1 MRSATI
7 AIVLALVA
15 AAAASAMPVRPDL
28 LERLIREGRVEDAGE
43 ALMLGSAELERRSA
57 KALPGSIKVLVLLVD
72 FADVEADTLSH
83 SRRAYH
89 DLLFSSEEEW
99 SMRNYYDWSSYGNLD
114 VSGEVY
120 GWFILPEMHSYYSN
134 NRKGMGPYPRNAQKM
149 VEDAVD
155 AADETVDF
163 SRFDN
168 DGPDGIPSSG
178 DDDGVVDYLF
188 VIHAGQG
195 YEWTLNPDHIHSHVA
210 NIPAREVDGVL
221 VKAYAT
227 EPEDGRVGTYA
238 HEMGHLLGLPDLY
251 DATLSSFGLGAWS
264 LMSYGSWG
272 GNGSR
277 PAGLDAWS
285 KIQLGFVDP
294 VEVDTNMEGFR
305 LPCIEDGPHALRL
318 WSEGAG
324 GPQYFVVEN
333 RRAKSWDASLDYYG
347 EGLLLYHVD
356 ERILNNSGGVDHLVT
371 LEQAD
376 GRFDLEAIRSFG
388 FGSDEG
394 DPYPGSTGNR
404 NFSWWTLPANYSNEG
419 NPTQVSL
426 KNISDPAD
434 TMTLDIEVWSPIVL
448 FERYDVNDQTG
459 DNDGEPDPGEAIT
472 LDLEFKNHGTTA
484 RDLVVRLKT
493 DDEFVQPSEMQL
505 MVDSLPAMSV
515 SDPLA
520 FDIQIG
526 DSILEPYEVTFTID
540 IEADYSQGRY
550 SYTEELYVAVPLRRL
565 EHWPQFLGGSVSAS
579 VAAADIDLDGVKEI
593 AVGSFDGN
601 LHVWE
606 LDGTYLPGWPVQTP
620 TGLGPKPAICD
631 VDIDGQPDIIVCSLD
646 GLVYVF
652 SNDGTLH
659 PGWPQ
664 ATGDRIY
671 SPPALADIDDDGMV
685 EIISGSMD
693 GLVYAWNEDGELL
706 PNWPVELGGAEVW
719 MAPAVADLDGDH
731 IAEVLIGGF
740 GDRLYAIKGDGTYLD
755 GWPILLGGG
764 CGRGSP
770 CVADF
775 DGDGIYEI
783 AVSGLFSNS
792 VYLVGLDGKIRKGW
806 PKWSYNCSEL
816 SAPIPA
822 DVDNDGLPE
831 VSVSTSCGTIVAWN
845 ADGSYCDAVLSDA
858 NNPVIRCEPVYADV
872 DGNGSIEGLVGTSV
886 EENSALDAF
895 GADGRVLGFPL
906 PVRGNVYS
914 TPVVGDLDDD
924 GFIEIAAATMGG
936 EVNVWR
942 FIGASGKG
950 RVEYSQ
956 SRGDEWNTG
965 LYGFTPNA
973 NVPLPDL
980 ALSSSD
986 ITVWPDKPRVGDV
999 VKIGVKVTNVG
1010 HWDPGQFSVNVYYYE
1025 LEQSRLI
1032 SSIVIPGLGAKED
1045 TVLTVDWEVPDGSS
1059 NWLIYVSLDH
1069 DNEVRE
1075 MSELNNLAN
1084 HRLYMS
1090 VADLAVR
1097 VSEVDPYPVSLG
1109 DTAIVSVEVE
1119 NLGQDVAHG
1128 FSVSLYDSLIA
1139 EERRFA
1145 GFTVDSLVPEEAVT
1159 LQAPFVID
1167 EFRDDFVM
1175 IYAVVDKEERVL
1187 EYYLSNNTDPFQINS
1202 GVAGE
1207 VFSRPL
1213 GVEISDLDISRSSVA
1228 MASPQ
1233 CNCIFVS
1240 AFDDPEHLVFQ
1251 SPGSDIDLARN
1262 KIVFSQG
1269 GDIVAYDLSDS
1280 LLSIVST
1287 APEDE
1292 AQPAISGENIA
1303 WVGNSGGVS
1312 SLYLERSSA
1321 EIDTLR
1327 MLSGA
1332 LVSNPEMSHLALVWE
1347 ETAGEN
1353 TDILAYDLE
1362 TDSLVVVF
1370 AGEGDQAN
1378 PSVWGSVIVWEDRS
1392 RDGGD
1397 IAGLDLET
1405 GERLTIARRDGLQLN
1420 PSVSGDIVI
1429 WQDNRN
1435 GNWDLYAYSLSSG
1448 EEYPIS
1454 RQKDDQVMP
1463 ALTDSTV
1470 LWVDHRLDLDVVRG
1484 LKFGVKRTVAEV
1496 ERFEALSQDGQI
1508 SLLLNVREF
1517 DNGIRYRFYRYPDDR
1532 PLPPDRQTHLRTEIE
1547 LGGDST
1553 YVFADTLVAARR
1565 PFFYTLGI
1573 VDGYGDE
1580 TLFGPVNGTAYQ
1592 EAPRAIALGYPAPN
1606 PCRNYSTMVFGLP
1619 RTSGQ
1624 SPSESWPD
1632 PAEDMSRVDV
1642 AVYSVTGQL
1651 VRTLRAENLVPGYY
1665 QITWDGRN
1673 NYGAQVSSGVYVVR
1687 AAAGGHSAHR
1697 KVILVK

>member
-1 MRSATI
+1 MKAAII
-7 AIVLALVA
+7 AVVIIMAALAA
-15 AAAASAMPVRPDL
+15 YAMPVRPDH
-28 LERLIREGRVEDAGE
+28 LERLIREGRTEEGRE
-43 ALMLGSAELERRSA
+43 TLMLASSELEERSA
-57 KALPGSIKVLVLLVD
+57 KALPESIKVLVLLVD
-72 FADVEADTLSH
+72 FADVEADTILH
-83 SRRAYH
+83 ARRTYR

-114 VSGEVY
+114 VTGEVY
-120 GWFILPEMHSYYSN
+120 GWFILPETHSYYAN

-155 AADETVDF
+155 AADDIVDF
-163 SRFDN
+163 SVYDN

-178 DDDGVVDYLF
+178 DDDGMVDYLF

-195 YEWTLNPDHIHSHVA
+195 YEWTMDPNHIHSHVA
-210 NIPAREVDGVL
+210 NIHAKPVDGVL

-227 EPEDGRVGTYA
+227 EPEDGRVGTFA
-238 HEMGHLLGLPDLY
+238 HELGHLLGLPDLY

-277 PAGLDAWS
+277 PVGLDPWS
-285 KIQLGFVDP
+285 KSRLGFIEP
-294 VEVDTNMEGFR
+294 VEVDTNVEGFQ

-324 GPQYFVVEN
+324 GPQYFLLEN

-356 ERILNNSGGVDHLVT
+356 ERIMNNSGGVDHLVT

-388 FGSDEG
+388 FGSDDG
-394 DPYPGSTGNR
+394 DPYPGSTVNR
-404 NFSWWTLPANYSNEG
+404 DFSWWTQPANYSNEG

-426 KNISDPAD
+426 RNIGDPAD
-434 TMTLDIEVWSPIVL
+434 TVALDIEVWSPIIL
-448 FERYDVNDQTG
+448 FESYNVDDRTG
-459 DNDGEPDPGEAIT
+459 DNDGEPDPGEDVT
-472 LDLEFKNHGTTA
+472 VELKFRNHGTTA
-484 RDLVVRLKT
+484 RNMVVWLRT
-493 DDEFVQPSEMQL
+493 DDEFIYPSEIQVT
-505 MVDSLPAMSV
+505 VDSLDGMSV
-515 SDPLA
+515 SEPLE

-526 DSILEPYEVTFTID
+526 DSIREPYEVNFTID
-540 IEADYSQGRY
+540 IEADHAQGMYSF
-550 SYTEELYVAVPLRRL
+550 SEELFVAVPLRRL
-565 EHWPQFLGGSVSAS
+565 AHWPQFMGGSVSAS

-593 AVGSFDGN
+593 AVGSFDGMM
-601 LHVWE
+601 HVWE

-620 TGLGPKPAICD
+620 SGLGPKPAICD
-631 VDIDGQPDIIVCSLD
+631 INIDGRPDIIVCSLD
-646 GLVYVF
+646 GLVYAF
-652 SNDGTLH
+652 SNDGTIH

-706 PNWPVELGGAEVW
+706 PNWPVELGGSEVW
-719 MAPAVADLDGDH
+719 MSPAVADLDGDH
-731 IAEVLIGGF
+731 VAEVLIGGF
-740 GDRLYAIKGDGTYLD
+740 GDRLYAVKGDGTYLE

-770 CVADF
+770 AVADF
-775 DGDGIYEI
+775 DGDGIYEV

-792 VYLVGLDGKIRKGW
+792 VYLVGLDGKIRHGW

-845 ADGSYCDAVLSDA
+845 ADGTYCDAVLSDA

-914 TPVVGDLDDD
+914 TPVVDDLDND
-924 GFIEIAAATMGG
+924 GFIEIAAATMAG

-956 SRGDEWNTG
+956 SRGDQWNTG

-980 ALSSSD
+980 ALNTSD
-986 ITVWPDKPRVGDV
+986 ITVSPDKPRVGDGV
-999 VKIGVKVTNVG
+999 TIGVRVRNVG
-1010 HWDPGQFSVNVYYYE
+1010 HWDPGPFSVNVYYYE

-1032 SSIVIPGLGAKED
+1032 TSIGLSGLGAKKD
-1045 TVLTVDWEVPDGSS
+1045 TLLNVNWEVPDGSS
-1059 NWLIYVSLDH
+1059 NWLIYASLDH
-1069 DNEVRE
+1069 DDEVVE
-1075 MSELNNLAN
+1075 MSELNNLAK

-1090 VADLAVR
+1090 VADLDIR
-1097 VSEVDPYPVSLG
+1097 VTKVDPYPVVLG
-1109 DTAIVSVEVE
+1109 EPSMVSVAVK
-1119 NLGQDVAHG
+1119 NLGQDVARG
-1128 FSVSLYDSLIA
+1128 FSVSLYDSAIA
-1139 EERRFA
+1139 EEFNFA
-1145 GFTVDSLVPEEAVT
+1145 SFAVDSLAPEEGVT
-1159 LQAPFVID
+1159 LEAPYAID
-1167 EFRDDFVM
+1167 TFRDDFVM

-1202 GVAGE
+1202 GVGGE
-1207 VFSRPL
+1207 VFHRPL
-1213 GVEISDLDISRSSVA
+1213 GIQISELEISRSSVA

-1233 CNCIFVS
+1233 CNCIFVT
-1240 AFDDPEHLVFQ
+1240 AYDDPDNLVFQ
-1251 SPGSDIDLARN
+1251 SPGSDVDLARN
-1262 KIVFSQG
+1262 RIVFSQG

-1280 LLSIVST
+1280 LLSILST

-1292 AQPAISGENIA
+1292 GQPTVSGQNVA
-1303 WVGNSGGVS
+1303 WVGTSPGVS
-1312 SLYLERSSA
+1312 SLYLERGPSK
-1321 EIDTLR
+1321 IDTIR
-1327 MLSGA
+1327 VVSGGE
-1332 LVSNPEMSHLALVWE
+1332 VSNPELSHMMLVWE
-1347 ETAGEN
+1347 ETTGED

-1362 TDSLVVVF
+1362 ADSLVVVF
-1370 AGEGDQAN
+1370 AGEGDQVN
-1378 PSVWGSVIVWEDRS
+1378 PSVWSNVIVWEDLS

-1405 GERLTIARRDGLQLN
+1405 GERLTIARRDGFQIN
-1420 PSVSGDIVI
+1420 PSISGDIVI
-1429 WQDNRN
+1429 WQDDRN
-1435 GNWDLYAYSLSSG
+1435 GNWDIYAYSLSSG
-1448 EEYPIS
+1448 EEYPIT
-1454 RQKDDQVMP
+1454 RQQEDQMMP

-1470 LWVDHRLDLDVVRG
+1470 MWVDHRQAMDVVRG
-1484 LKFGVKRTVAEV
+1484 LKFGIKRTVATV
-1496 ERFEALSQDGQI
+1496 DRFEALSQDGQI
-1508 SLLLNVREF
+1508 SLLLDVTEH

-1532 PLPPDRQTHLRTEIE
+1532 PLPPDRYTHLRTEIE
-1547 LGGDST
+1547 LGGDT
-1553 YVFADTLVAARR
+1553 TFVFADTLVAARR

-1580 TLFGPVNGTAYQ
+1580 TFHGPVHGTAYQ
-1592 EAPRAIALGYPAPN
+1592 QAPRTLALGHPAPN
-1606 PCRNYSTMVFGLP
+1606 PCRDYTTMIFGLP

-1624 SPSESWPD
+1624 SADESWPD
-1632 PAEDMSRVDV
+1632 PSRDMSSANV

-1651 VRTLRAENLVPGYY
+1651 VRTLKADNLIPGYY
-1665 QITWDGRN
+1665 QIVWDGRN
-1673 NYGAQVSSGVYVVR
+1673 EYGAQVSSGVYVVR
-1687 AAAGGHSAHR
+1687 AAAGGHTAFR